1 MDKRFGIRDAIGEGY
16 AITRR
21 NLGTIIGTMILYA
34 VVQSTVQY
42 MVGKA
47 EQQGVVLMLLS
58 NLASFVV
65 STWLS
70 AGLTLLTVR
79 AVAFGRVEV
88 VSLFQGMP
96 YFLRLMGTA
105 ILMGLAGLVSVLPMM
120 IALMVYFVQAGPS
133 MDTLRQMGEN
143 PEVATAFVADQG
155 FFLIGMLLIIGVGI
169 VPPFIVA
176 TYLGFT
182 NMLVVDKN
190 AGVMDALSG
199 SFSLVQGS
207 VMRLI
212 NFSVLL
218 SLLNIAGAL
227 CLLVGLLITLP
238 VSAFAYVCVYR
249 NLLRRWE
256 SEQGQPLIGPGLLSE
271 PVELQENHGEWEA

>member
-21 NLGTIIGTMILYA
+21 NLGTIIGTIILYA
-34 VVQSTVQY
+34 VIQATVQY
-42 MVGKA
+42 IVGKA
-47 EQQGVVLMLLS
+47 EQQGIALMLLS

-79 AVAFGRVEV
+79 GVALGRVDV

-96 YFLRLMGTA
+96 YFFRLLGTA
-105 ILMGLAGLVSVLPMM
+105 ILMGLAGMAAVLPMI
-120 IALMVYFVQAGPS
+120 IALAVYFSQAGPS
-133 MDTLRQMGEN
+133 LETLRQMGEN
-143 PEVATAFVADQG
+143 PEVAAAFLAEQG

-190 AGVMDALSG
+190 AGVLDALSG
-199 SFSLVQGS
+199 SFSIVQGS
-207 VMRLI
+207 VLRLI
-212 NFSVLL
+212 NFSIVL

-271 PVELQENHGEWEA
+271 PVEVQENHGEWEA